1 MGLARML
8 LQSVPMGCPATTG
21 WIGPLLK
28 ARPCKVKGLDPVVKR
43 YMVRRVGGPGGSN
56 ATGASHRALIHAGWC
71 GGMSEEAA
79 RVSGVCPPHGQRRRR
94 HLEGGNGRVGSTR
107 MGSCCGSGPDVSPEC
122 SYGKT

>member
-8 LQSVPMGCPATTG
+8 LQSVPIGCPATTR

-28 ARPCKVKGLDPVVKR
+28 ARPCKVKGLDRVLKR
-43 YMVRRVGGPGGSN
+43 YRVRRDGGTGGSN

-79 RVSGVCPPHGQRRRR
+79 RVSLVCSPLTDGVAAG
-94 HLEGGNGRVGSTR
+94 T
-107 MGSCCGSGPDVSPEC
+107 
-122 SYGKT
+122 